1 MDEINKPLVIFPER
15 FNDERGYFSK
25 HGIKKIFRTG
35 VATDFVQDNHSLSY
49 KTGTV
54 RGLHIQ
60 VPPKAQAKL
69 VRCGRGSLFDVFV
82 DIRKDSPTL
91 AIGRVKYFLEKW

>member
-1 MDEINKPLVIFPER
+1 MMKGIFSET
-15 FNDERGYFSK
+15 
-25 HGIKKIFRTG
+25 GIKKYLEQG

-60 VPPKAQAKL
+60 VPPKARQ
-69 VRCGRGSLFDVFV
+69 S
-82 DIRKDSPTL
+82 
-91 AIGRVKYFLEKW
+91 

>member
-1 MDEINKPLVIFPER
+1 MMKGDIFP
-15 FNDERGYFSK
+15 K
-25 HGIKKIFRTG
+25 HGIKKYLEQG

-60 VPPKAQAKL
+60 VPPKAQPKL

-82 DIRKDSPTL
+82 DIRKDSPTFGHWAGEVL
-91 AIGRVKYFLEKW
+91 SEKW